1 MPARMFST
9 VFRAWTQRVSTCI
22 AASVGRV
29 AERTMTKLHW
39 ANKPLFFG
47 GSTSMLADGEVPTKL
62 RIRPLQ
68 VLSRPVVMDS
78 YIR

>member
-1 MPARMFST
+1 MT
-9 VFRAWTQRVSTCI
+9 V
-22 AASVGRV
+22 SVGRV

-47 GSTSMLADGEVPTKL
+47 VSTSMLADGEVPTKL

-68 VLSRPVVMDS
+68 VLSRLVVIDG
-78 YIR
+78 YITKLLKYG